1 MNFGANSLANF
12 LLVLLLLESM
22 DPKMGRIIIV
32 SSFSHSPE
40 YNYISSFGTDKIIF
54 KTPEVMD
61 HPQEEKRG
69 QCANEMR
76 GYGLSKML

>member
-40 YNYISSFGTDKIIF
+40 YNYISSFGTNKIIF
-54 KTPEVMD
+54 KTP